1 MRIGFLSLPVP
12 GHLNPMT
19 ALARKLQS
27 RGHDVVF
34 ISLADVAPFVE
45 AAGLPFVPC
54 PEEAY
59 PAGSLG
65 KLVRRLSE
73 LSGEEALHF
82 TVNAMMKGYTAS
94 LFESLPDTLSE
105 AAVDALVL
113 DQYQPYAELIP
124 MHLGMPFVQV
134 SNALH
139 VDYTGRT
146 PICFVD
152 WPYQTGVDATARN
165 MEGVRRARMLLEPVT
180 AEAQAYARKVG
191 LSVDWN
197 NPHSTLSPLAWVTQ
211 CPREFDFGPAP
222 DFPQFHYAGPFH
234 DGRGR
239 MDFDF
244 PWQRLTSQPIVYAS
258 MGTLQN
264 GLVDIFRS
272 ITQAAVGLKQLQF
285 VLAVGGQLDPKQLG
299 AIPANVMVV
308 SYAPQIE
315 VLKRSSLCITHAG
328 LNTVLESLAS
338 GVPMLAL
345 PITNDQPGVAARIAE
360 KKVGVVLSPDHAS
373 PQNFVAAINQVLGD
387 STFPDNV
394 QRMQEAIHRID
405 GLSIAAGILE
415 RSFDLEERELSPVS
429 RFLGDNQGSVA
440 FGRRI
445 LKKTQGGD

>member
-1 MRIGFLSLPVP
+1 
-12 GHLNPMT
+12 MT
-19 ALARKLQS
+19 TLARKLQS

-34 ISLADVAPFVE
+34 ISLCDVGPFVE

-54 PEEAY
+54 SETAY

-65 KLVRRLSE
+65 TLVRRLSE

-94 LFESLPDTLSE
+94 LFETLPDTLSK
-105 AAVDALVL
+105 ACVDAIVL
-113 DQYQPYAELIP
+113 DQYQPYVELIP
-124 MHLGMPFVQV
+124 MHLRMPFVHL

-152 WPYQTGVDATARN
+152 WQYQTGVDALARN
-165 MEGVRRARMLLEPVT
+165 MEGVRHARMLLEPVT
-180 AEAQAYARKVG
+180 ATAQTYARKVG

-197 NPHSTLSPLAWVTQ
+197 KPHSTLSPLAWVTQ

-244 PWQRLTSQPIVYAS
+244 PWQQLTGEPIVYAS

-264 GLVDIFRS
+264 GLIDIFRS
-272 ITQAAVGLKQLQF
+272 IMQAAIGLKELQF
-285 VLAVGGQLDPKQLG
+285 VLAVGSQLDPKLLG
-299 AIPANVMVV
+299 AIPGNVMVV
-308 SYAPQIE
+308 SHAPQIE
-315 VLKRSSLCITHAG
+315 ILQRSTLCITHAG
-328 LNTVLESLAS
+328 LNTALESLS
-338 GVPMLAL
+338 NGVPMLAL

-360 KKVGVVLSPDHAS
+360 KKVGIVLSAENAS
-373 PQNFVAAINQVLGD
+373 PRNFGEAIKRVRGD
-387 STFPDNV
+387 SKFGDNA
-394 QRMQEAIHRID
+394 QRMQEAIRSTD

-415 RSFDLEERELSPVS
+415 RAFDLDERQ
-429 RFLGDNQGSVA
+429 QGA
-440 FGRRI
+440 A
-445 LKKTQGGD
+445 

>member
-34 ISLADVAPFVE
+34 MSLADVAPFVK
-45 AAGLPFVPC
+45 AAGLPFVPVS
-54 PEEAY
+54 ETAY

-94 LFESLPDTLSE
+94 LFESLPDTL
-105 AAVDALVL
+105 AKAGVDGLVL
-113 DQYQPYAELIP
+113 DQYQPYVELIP
-124 MHLGMPFVQV
+124 MHLRMPFVHA

-152 WPYQTGVDATARN
+152 WPFETGVDALAKN
-165 MEGVRRARMLLEPVT
+165 MEAIRRTRILLEPVT
-180 AEAQAYARKVG
+180 TEAQAYAKKVG

-197 NPHSTLSPLAWVTQ
+197 NPHATLSPLAWITQ
-211 CPREFDFGPAP
+211 CPKEFDFGCAP

-244 PWQRLTSQPIVYAS
+244 PWQELTGKPIVYAS

-264 GLVDIFRS
+264 GLTNIFRS
-272 ITQAAVGLKQLQF
+272 ITQAAIGFEELQF

-299 AIPANVMVV
+299 DVPANVVVV
-308 SYAPQIE
+308 SHAPQIE
-315 VLKRSSLCITHAG
+315 ILKRSSLCITHAG
-328 LNTVLESLAS
+328 LNTVLESLSS
-338 GVPMLAL
+338 GVPTLAL
-345 PITNDQPGVAARIAE
+345 PITNDQPGVAARIAN
-360 KKVGVVLSPDHAS
+360 KKVGVVISSDEATPE
-373 PQNFVAAINQVLGD
+373 NFVTAIKRVLGD
-387 STFPDNV
+387 STFWDNV
-394 QRMQEAIHRID
+394 RRIQKAIRSAD
-405 GLSIAAGILE
+405 GLSIAADILE
-415 RSFDLEERELSPVS
+415 TAFELGERQ
-429 RFLGDNQGSVA
+429 QGA
-440 FGRRI
+440 A
-445 LKKTQGGD
+445 

>member
-34 ISLADVAPFVE
+34 MSLTDVAPFVE
-45 AAGLPFVPC
+45 AAGIPFVHC
-54 PEEAY
+54 SEAAY

-82 TVNAMMKGYTAS
+82 TVNSMMKGYTAS
-94 LFESLPDTLSE
+94 LFESLPDTLSK
-105 AAVDALVL
+105 AGVDGIVL
-113 DQYQPYAELIP
+113 DQYQPYVELIP
-124 MHLGMPFVQV
+124 IYLRMPFVQV

-152 WPYQTGVDATARN
+152 WPFETGADALARN
-165 MEGVRRARMLLEPVT
+165 LEAVWRTRILLEPVT
-180 AEAQAYARKVG
+180 AEAQAYAKQVG

-197 NPHSTLSPLAWVTQ
+197 NPHSTLSPLAWITQ
-211 CPREFDFGPAP
+211 CPREFDFGCGP

-239 MDFDF
+239 MNFDF
-244 PWQRLTSQPIVYAS
+244 PWQKLTGEPIVYAS

-264 GLVDIFRS
+264 GLIDIFRS
-272 ITQAAVGLKQLQF
+272 ITQAAVGLKKLQF

-299 AIPANVMVV
+299 DIPANVVVV
-308 SYAPQIE
+308 SHAPQIE
-315 VLKRSSLCITHAG
+315 ILKRSSLCITHAG
-328 LNTVLESLAS
+328 LNTALESLSS

-345 PITNDQPGVAARIAE
+345 PITNDQPGVAARIAN
-360 KKVGVVLSPDHAS
+360 KKMGVVIPPDQAS
-373 PQNFVAAINQVLGD
+373 PANFVAAIKQVLGD
-387 STFPDNV
+387 STVRDNV
-394 QRMQEAIHRID
+394 QRVQKAIRRAD
-405 GLSIAAGILE
+405 GLAIAADILE
-415 RSFDLEERELSPVS
+415 TAFDLEERQ
-429 RFLGDNQGSVA
+429 QGA
-440 FGRRI
+440 A
-445 LKKTQGGD
+445 

>member
-27 RGHDVVF
+27 RGHDIVF
-34 ISLADVAPFVE
+34 ISLADVSPFVE

-54 PEEAY
+54 SEAAY

-82 TVNAMMKGYTAS
+82 TANSMMKGYTAS
-94 LFESLPDTLSE
+94 LFESLPDTLSK
-105 AAVDALVL
+105 ARVDVIVL
-113 DQYQPYAELIP
+113 DQYQPYVELIP
-124 MHLGMPFVQV
+124 MHLRMPFAQV

-152 WPYQTGVDATARN
+152 WPYQTGVDALARN
-165 MEGVRRARMLLEPVT
+165 LEGVRRARMLLEPVT
-180 AEAQAYARKVG
+180 ATAQNYARKVG
-191 LSVDWN
+191 LSVDWD
-197 NPHSTLSPLAWVTQ
+197 NPHSTLSPLGWVTQ

-222 DFPQFHYAGPFH
+222 GFPQFHYAGPFH

-244 PWQRLTSQPIVYAS
+244 PWQQLTGEPVVYAS

-264 GLVDIFRS
+264 GLIDIFRS
-272 ITQAAVGLKQLQF
+272 ITQAAVGLKELQF
-285 VLAVGGQLDPKQLG
+285 VLAVGGQFDPKELG
-299 AIPANVMVV
+299 AVPANVLIV

-315 VLKRSSLCITHAG
+315 ILKRSSLCITHAG
-328 LNTVLESLAS
+328 LNTALESLS
-338 GVPMLAL
+338 NGVPVLAL
-345 PITNDQPGVAARIAE
+345 PITNDQPGVAARIAN
-360 KKVGVVLSPDHAS
+360 KKVGVVISPDHAS
-373 PQNFVAAINQVLGD
+373 PGNLVEAIKLVLGD
-387 STFPDNV
+387 SMFLDNV
-394 QRMQEAIHRID
+394 RRVQEAIRTTN
-405 GLSIAAGILE
+405 GLSIAADILE
-415 RSFDLEERELSPVS
+415 SAFELE
-429 RFLGDNQGSVA
+429 
-440 FGRRI
+440 GR
-445 LKKTQGGD
+445 QHGAA

>member
-54 PEEAY
+54 SEEAY

-139 VDYTGRT
+139 VDYTGLT

-345 PITNDQPGVAARIAE
+345 PVTNDQPGVAARIAE